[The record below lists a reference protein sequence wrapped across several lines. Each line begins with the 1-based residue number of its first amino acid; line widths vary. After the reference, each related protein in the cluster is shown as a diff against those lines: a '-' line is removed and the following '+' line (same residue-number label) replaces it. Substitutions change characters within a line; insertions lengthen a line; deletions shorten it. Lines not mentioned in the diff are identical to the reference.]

1 MQTLESK
8 DLRSSEKNLIVLD
21 TNFLLDILRLPTEIA
36 EKYIEAIEKTREYI
50 FIPYIV
56 GVEFHFNK
64 KSVKVSIDNEI
75 KKCKNKLFNNLQEA
89 FLNSVSQ
96 LHFVRNNNQEKELK
110 ESLQNSFNE
119 LLENFK
125 ITVDDLFKSKY
136 SSDLDILTEN
146 LVNLIDNSIADELT
160 QDWID
165 EIQIKGEERY
175 NKKVPPGYNDQKK
188 AGQIRIY
195 SGIEYDQQYGDY
207 IVWEEILHR
216 VSKESDNI
224 GPKVIW
230 VTSDGTSQSKND
242 IMFEVGGQKIGPHI
256 SLINELRN
264 TRKSS
269 DTLDNSDSQNEKVN
283 KELYI
288 LSGFKFMQLANELS
302 TDDAEQ
308 FRYSD
313 NMILTSEEKDKLTYN
328 QEIELVSTIG
338 TPFLSHSDYLV
349 ALTSKIKQKELELAK
364 LTQEVEGLKFDII
377 FELDDDEKSKLSN
390 KKELLELEK
399 YILENELHKLRLVKE
414 IK

>member
-1 MQTLESK
+1 MGKMRNFFPEFYMQTLESK

-230 VTSDGTSQSKND
+230 VTSDGTSQSKN
-242 IMFEVGGQKIGPHI
+242 E
-256 SLINELRN
+256 
-264 TRKSS
+264 
-269 DTLDNSDSQNEKVN
+269 
-283 KELYI
+283 
-288 LSGFKFMQLANELS
+288 
-302 TDDAEQ
+302 
-308 FRYSD
+308 
-313 NMILTSEEKDKLTYN
+313 
-328 QEIELVSTIG
+328 
-338 TPFLSHSDYLV
+338 
-349 ALTSKIKQKELELAK
+349 
-364 LTQEVEGLKFDII
+364 
-377 FELDDDEKSKLSN
+377 
-390 KKELLELEK
+390 
-399 YILENELHKLRLVKE
+399 
-414 IK
+414 

>member
-1 MQTLESK
+1 M
-8 DLRSSEKNLIVLD
+8 
-21 TNFLLDILRLPTEIA
+21 
-36 EKYIEAIEKTREYI
+36 
-50 FIPYIV
+50 
-56 GVEFHFNK
+56 
-64 KSVKVSIDNEI
+64 
-75 KKCKNKLFNNLQEA
+75 
-89 FLNSVSQ
+89 
-96 LHFVRNNNQEKELK
+96 
-110 ESLQNSFNE
+110 
-119 LLENFK
+119 
-125 ITVDDLFKSKY
+125 
-136 SSDLDILTEN
+136 
-146 LVNLIDNSIADELT
+146 
-160 QDWID
+160 
-165 EIQIKGEERY
+165 
-175 NKKVPPGYNDQKK
+175 
-188 AGQIRIY
+188 
-195 SGIEYDQQYGDY
+195 
-207 IVWEEILHR
+207 
-216 VSKESDNI
+216 
-224 GPKVIW
+224 
-230 VTSDGTSQSKND
+230 
-242 IMFEVGGQKIGPHI
+242 
-256 SLINELRN
+256 
-264 TRKSS
+264 
-269 DTLDNSDSQNEKVN
+269 N